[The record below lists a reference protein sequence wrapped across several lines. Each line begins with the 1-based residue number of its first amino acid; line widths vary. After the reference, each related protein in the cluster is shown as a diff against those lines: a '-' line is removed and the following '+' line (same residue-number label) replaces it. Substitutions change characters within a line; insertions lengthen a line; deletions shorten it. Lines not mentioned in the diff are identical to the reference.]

1 MYFKE
6 LFYSVLLILSTFST
20 LYFASTA
27 YAGVQWSIEAP
38 TAREDGTPLPPDEI
52 GSYTAYITGTVVDDE
67 VSLSIPGADLF
78 FVFTGRD
85 YGCATMDT
93 VDTDGTRSSF
103 RSNESCKG
111 TFPEYLV
118 ELMGPVPEEKTIVIN
133 VSKPGNAT
141 EAAILMSVYDAD
153 FPDEGALIIN
163 GNTPISLFDDGVD
176 GDFSDVIITTPGSF
190 WNDGDN
196 TLLFTHVASGG
207 YVVNAINIEFAT
219 MVLSPPSPPVV
230 Y

>member
-1 MYFKE
+1 MNIVKTIILTSIF
-6 LFYSVLLILSTFST
+6 LAVDIHADVLWLVL
-20 LYFASTA
+20 AS
-27 YAGVQWSIEAP
+27 

-67 VSLSIPGADLF
+67 VSFSVPGTDSS

-93 VDTDGTRSSF
+93 VDTDGTRSSS

-141 EAAILMSVYDAD
+141 EAVILMSAYDAD
-153 FPDEGALIIN
+153 MLGEGELIIN
-163 GNTPISLFDDGVD
+163 GNTSISLFDINGLDSE
-176 GDFSDVIITTPGSF
+176 FSDIIITTPGNF

-196 TLLFTHVASGG
+196 TLRFTHTATGG
-207 YVVNAINIEFAT
+207 YVINSVEVNFGVT
-219 MVLSPPSPPVV
+219 VLSPPNPPVV
-230 Y
+230 Q